1 VLACDPAM
9 VVVLPLA
16 ADYPFYSLSLPL
28 AALHLLLTLT
38 LTRGAVAK

>member
-1 VLACDPAM
+1 M

-16 ADYPFYSLSLPL
+16 ADYSFNSLYSLPL